1 MTYDGS
7 TLDLNGGDIQM
18 DLGNIFE
25 VGNMSIRGTLDGLG
39 SAMLIDFDLVQANV
53 KNFEIEHP
61 VKKEPWRLRHS
72 VLEGPEIAVF
82 VRGRITNSKEI
93 ILPDYWQGLV
103 REESITVSLT
113 PIGASCSYYVVSA
126 TLEKIVIQSDCEN
139 FDFYYTVFG
148 ERKDIDRLVVEYIR
162 KSDT

>member
-113 PIGASCSYYVVSA
+113 PIGASCSYYVVTA

>member
-1 MTYDGS
+1 
-7 TLDLNGGDIQM
+7 M

-113 PIGASCSYYVVSA
+113 PIGASCSYYVVTA

>member
-1 MTYDGS
+1 
-7 TLDLNGGDIQM
+7 M
-18 DLGNIFE
+18 DLGSIFE
-25 VGNMSIRGTLDGLG
+25 VGDMSIRGTLDGLG
-39 SAMLIDFDLVQANV
+39 SAILTDFDFIQANV

>member
-1 MTYDGS
+1 
-7 TLDLNGGDIQM
+7 M
-18 DLGNIFE
+18 DLGNIYE

>member
-1 MTYDGS
+1 
-7 TLDLNGGDIQM
+7 M

>member
-1 MTYDGS
+1 
-7 TLDLNGGDIQM
+7 M
-18 DLGNIFE
+18 DLGNILQ
-25 VGNMSIRGTLDGLG
+25 VGDMTIRGTLDGLG
-39 SAMLIDFDLVQANV
+39 SAILIDFDLVQANV

-126 TLEKIVIQSDCEN
+126 TLEKIVIESDCEN
-139 FDFYYTVFG
+139 FDLYYTVFG

>member
-1 MTYDGS
+1 
-7 TLDLNGGDIQM
+7 M

-113 PIGASCSYYVVSA
+113 PIGASCNYYVVSA

>member
-1 MTYDGS
+1 
-7 TLDLNGGDIQM
+7 M

-39 SAMLIDFDLVQANV
+39 SAMLIDFDLLQANV